1 MNEKR
6 MKEQL
11 ILHEGIRYKAYKD
24 TVGKVTVGVGRN
36 LVDRGLSTREVD
48 YLLNNDIEDCRYQL
62 DTELPWWRTL
72 SEVRQRVLV
81 DMCFNLGIS
90 GLLGFKNTLGFI
102 QAGAYDAAAT
112 GMLKSKWAEQV
123 QSRAIRLAE
132 MMRTGQD
139 YAA

>member
-36 LVDRGLSTREVD
+36 LVDRGLSATEVD
-48 YLLNNDIEDCRYQL
+48 YLLNNDIEGCRHQL

-81 DMCFNLGIS
+81 DMCFNLGIH

-102 QAGAYDAAAT
+102 QAGAYDAAAA

-123 QSRAIRLAE
+123 KSRAIRLAE
-132 MMRTGQD
+132 MMRTGID
-139 YAA
+139 YVV